1 MNFWRE
7 KEKKTVL
14 AGLRL
19 KKQQC
24 LGRLGTV
31 RGEPPRGVT
40 TVPEQAIVALYYFGF
55 FGK

>member
-1 MNFWRE
+1 MIFWRE

-19 KKQQC
+19 KKQQWQ
-24 LGRLGTV
+24 
-31 RGEPPRGVT
+31 GVT
-40 TVPEQAIVALYYFGF
+40 TVPVRAIVALYYSGF